1 MWGKSEGASV
11 IVWESV
17 VMNMIVVALHLVC
30 YDPSYLH
37 ITSLDGHSNILIL
50 LNMHSVQW
58 RLLISWSGVTEGY
71 TVWHYMIVLNPSSK
85 SGVATASVNLKRS
98 VRQVCLR

>member
-1 MWGKSEGASV
+1 MWGKSEGAIF

-30 YDPSYLH
+30 YDPYLH

-58 RLLISWSGVTEGY
+58 RMLSHG
-71 TVWHYMIVLNPSSK
+71 
-85 SGVATASVNLKRS
+85 
-98 VRQVCLR
+98 QV